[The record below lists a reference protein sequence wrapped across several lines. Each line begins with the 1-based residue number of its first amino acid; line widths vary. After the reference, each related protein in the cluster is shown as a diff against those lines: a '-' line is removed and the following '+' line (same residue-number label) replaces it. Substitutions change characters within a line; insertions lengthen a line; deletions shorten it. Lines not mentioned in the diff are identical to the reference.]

1 MTNDELAR
9 IAFNFWWRKHIK
21 PDGAVFPWEEQDE
34 GHKDE
39 WRQLVKLIEAELSRS
54 VQHED

>member
-9 IAFNFWWRKHIK
+9 IAFNFWWRDSLATGNIS
-21 PDGAVFPWEEQDE
+21 PWEKQDE

-39 WRQLVKLIEAELSRS
+39 WRQLVKLIEAELTRS
-54 VQHED
+54 KQ